1 MKMYLIYFHLKMKQD
16 IHHLIAVSQIRALR
30 INIIGPINLK
40 YSANQQVMKLTKLII
55 MIYYP

>member
-1 MKMYLIYFHLKMKQD
+1 MKQD